1 MDNMEVEMADKSLE
15 VQKEEVTT
23 PEGTERTRECN
34 CFVPRADIYE
44 VDDNLVI
51 VMDVPGADEN
61 SIDITLEKNVLT
73 INTYVEPV
81 EPEGY
86 GLAYAEYE
94 VGDYQRSFKLS
105 EDLDREKIEATIRDG
120 VLRLYLPKATEARTR
135 KIGVKVAQ

>member
-1 MDNMEVEMADKSLE
+1 MEVEMTEKTME

-23 PEGTERTRECN
+23 PEGTERTRDCQ

-44 VDDNLVI
+44 VEDQLVV
-51 VMDVPGADEN
+51 VMDVPGASEN
-61 SIDITLEKNVLT
+61 SIDIVLEKNVLT
-73 INTYVEPV
+73 VNTYIEPV

-105 EDLDREKIEATIRDG
+105 DDIDREKIEATIHDG
-120 VLRLYLPKATEARTR
+120 VLRLFLPKSKEARTR
-135 KIGVKVAQ
+135 KIGVKVAEA